1 MTKFTTPL
9 IVEHLDDG
17 KNFRVHEPFKFW
29 FMWPLDAKPEDQQKV
44 EIEVH
49 ANFITDF
56 ASIPRWLWWLY
67 NPTGPYGK
75 AAVIHDYIYRNVFLR
90 RPDGKPYTKE
100 EADLIF
106 ELGMQVLP
114 VSNFTCNAMY
124 LAVKVGGN
132 STFSGYRDIK
142 YADVIPGN
150 VVERRDSAY
159 VDQRGIKLTVKDV
172 VGDQLAFDEVSGFY
186 LRSAYRKVPNHD
198 NNASIKNRST

>member
-17 KNFRVHEPFKFW
+17 KNFRIHEPFKYW

-75 AAVIHDYIYRNVFLR
+75 AAVIHDYIYRNVFLL
-90 RPDGKPYTKE
+90 RPDGEQYTKE

-106 ELGMQVLP
+106 KEAMKILP
-114 VSNFTCNAMY
+114 VSNFTISAMY
-124 LAVKVGGN
+124 LAVDFGGT
-132 STFSGYRDIK
+132 STFEGYRAIR
-142 YADVIPGN
+142 YANITPGN
-150 VVERRDSAY
+150 FVMRRDDVY
-159 VDQRGIKLTVKDV
+159 EEQTGVKLTVKDV
-172 VGDQLAFDEVSGFY
+172 VGDQLSFMEVDDFY
-186 LRSAYRKVPNHD
+186 LRSSYRKVTE
-198 NNASIKNRST
+198 NANIKST